1 MNEERRQLVP
11 LGDTREYRVAA
22 GLPDVRGWEVV
33 GGDGTVLGRVTEL
46 LVDRDAGRV
55 RYLECTLAE
64 SDPRSGRLHVPVG
77 LAYLS
82 ADRDA
87 VEVPSVTAV
96 TVRRLV
102 VVEQR
107 GTTMPDDEEQL
118 RRGYAEVGAAPEDE
132 GWYDERRLVARR
144 GDGERD
150 ENFAYLAGVGGAMTD
165 EDESPELVGDLGAG
179 QIRVPVMSEETDHQ
193 VAPEDQPG
201 GAGAAMADERG
212 MRDEPGRPDARP

>member
-22 GLPDVRGWEVV
+22 GLPDVRGWTVM
-33 GGDGTVLGRVTEL
+33 GGDGAVLGRVTEL

-55 RYLECTLAE
+55 RYLECTLA
-64 SDPRSGRLHVPVG
+64 DAGPGSGRLHVPVG

-87 VEVPSVTAV
+87 VEVPSVTTM
-96 TVRRLV
+96 TVQKLV
-102 VVEQR
+102 VVEHR
-107 GTTMPDDEEQL
+107 ATARADEEKL
-118 RRGYAEVGAAPEDE
+118 RRGYVDAGVAPEDD

-144 GDGERD
+144 GEAHEH
-150 ENFAYLAGVGGAMTD
+150 ENFSYLAGVGGAMTD
-165 EDESPELVGDLGAG
+165 EDESPEVVGDLGAG

-193 VAPEDQPG
+193 VAPEDSPG
-201 GAGAAMADERG
+201 GAGPMPGDERR
-212 MRDEPGRPDARP
+212 RDDSVRGLDDRA